1 MQAINDLY
9 YTSKLNVIS
18 LFVEDVSEWLMGA
31 GVPSTSG
38 MSIRGKTYYHHVDFV
53 LPDKKVNGPKRILQT
68 MDNPAKDKMAN
79 LLMMKTDIK
88 EDIEMYVFLNDT
100 GAGEK
105 SIRSLQEFGDEVGIT
120 TMRWSQKDK
129 YAELLS

>member
-38 MSIRGKTYYHHVDFV
+38 VSIRGKTYYHHVDFV

-105 SIRSLQEFGDEVGIT
+105 SISSLQEFGDDVGIT